1 MVHRDEREPAR
12 PCDRLGRRE
21 PDEQRANE
29 AGALR
34 DGDLLDVVEGRPCV
48 RQRLAD
54 DGCDELEVPPR
65 RDFGNDAAEP
75 GVQLGL

>member
-1 MVHRDEREPAR
+1 MFV
-12 PCDRLGRRE
+12 L
-21 PDEQRANE
+21 RAK
-29 AGALR
+29 
-34 DGDLLDVVEGRPCV
+34 VKI
-48 RQRLAD
+48 AD